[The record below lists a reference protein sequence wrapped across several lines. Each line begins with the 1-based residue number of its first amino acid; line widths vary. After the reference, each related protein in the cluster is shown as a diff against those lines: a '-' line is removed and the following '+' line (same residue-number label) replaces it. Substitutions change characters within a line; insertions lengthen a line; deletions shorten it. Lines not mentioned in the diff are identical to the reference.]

1 MTPILID
8 IPWHD
13 PLDAAHGLL
22 TQPETGAAF
31 RLALVG
37 RGSHPLAR
45 WSYLCGTPVA
55 VRQWRA
61 GDAGGPLD
69 GLEARLTAAGVRLHP
84 DGPPFQG
91 GWAGLAAYELG
102 GAFER
107 LPRPAA
113 PPGADWPDLLLGLV
127 DTIAAFDSVAQR
139 AMVLSVGLDADGRPD
154 PELAAARAQALADT
168 IAATRPVSRPGPPA
182 GMRLEPVQDS
192 ASIEAA
198 VARTVAWTHAGD
210 IYQANIS
217 RRLSGQLPQGAE
229 PGDLFHALMSRHPA
243 PFGACLVA
251 GNLAL
256 VSHTP
261 ERFVTCRADG
271 TVETRPIKGTRPRQT
286 DPAADAAEAAQLRAS
301 IKDRAENLM
310 IVDLMRND
318 LARVC
323 EPGSVKVPRLFA
335 LESFSTVHHL
345 VSDITGQL
353 RAGRGAFDL
362 LAATFPPGSVTGAPK
377 VRAMQI
383 IAELEQEPRGPY
395 CGAMLWAG
403 WDGALDSSVLI
414 RTAALVRQD
423 SGGWRVDV
431 RAGGGIVADSDPA
444 AEHAEMQVKARA
456 LVETLARMAA
466 AP

>member
-22 TQPETGAAF
+22 TQPQDGAAF
-31 RLALVG
+31 RLVLVG

-45 WSYLCGTPVA
+45 WSYLCAAPVE
-55 VRQWRA
+55 VRRWQT

-69 GLEARLTAAGVRLHP
+69 GLEERLQAAGIHLHP

-107 LPRPAA
+107 LPRPPAPAGAA
-113 PPGADWPDLLLGLV
+113 WPDLLLGLV
-127 DTIAAFDSVAQR
+127 DTLAAFDSVARR
-139 AMVLSVGLDADGRPD
+139 AVVLSVGLDAEGRPD
-154 PELAAARAQALADT
+154 PVLAASRARTLADT
-168 IAATRPVSRPGPPA
+168 LARTRPIARPGPPA
-182 GMRLEPVQDS
+182 GTRLDPVQDR
-192 ASIEAA
+192 ASVVAA
-198 VARTVAWTHAGD
+198 VARTVAFTHAGD

-217 RRLSGQLPQGAE
+217 RRLSGSLPAGAG
-229 PGDLFHALMSRHPA
+229 PADLFHALMSRHPA
-243 PFGACLVA
+243 PFGACLLA
-251 GNLAL
+251 GDLAL

-271 TVETRPIKGTRPRQT
+271 TVETRPIKGTRPRQA
-286 DPAADAAEAAQLRAS
+286 DPAADAAEADQLRAS

-353 RAGRGAFDL
+353 RAGRTAFDL

-383 IAELEQEPRGPY
+383 IAELEQEARGPY

-423 SGGWRVDV
+423 SGGWRMDV

-444 AEHAEMQVKARA
+444 AEHEEMQVKARA
-456 LVETLARMAA
+456 FVETLARMAA

>member
-13 PLDAAHGLL
+13 PLDASHGLL
-22 TQPETGAAF
+22 TQPETGTSF
-31 RLALVG
+31 RLVLVG

-45 WSYLCGTPVA
+45 WSYLCGAPVA
-55 VRQWRA
+55 VRRWQA
-61 GDAGGPLD
+61 GDPGGPLD
-69 GLEARLTAAGVRLHP
+69 GLEARLQAAGVQLHP

-91 GWAGLAAYELG
+91 GWAGLASYELG

-107 LPRPAA
+107 LPRP
-113 PPGADWPDLLLGLV
+113 PADVAWHELLLGLV
-127 DTIAAFDSVAQR
+127 DTVAAFDIVERR
-139 AMVLSVGLDADGRPD
+139 ALVLSVGLDADGRPD
-154 PELAAARAQALADT
+154 PLLAAARAQHLADA
-168 IAATRPVSRPGPPA
+168 IARTRPIARPGPPA
-182 GMRLEPVQDS
+182 GARLDPVQDS
-192 ASIEAA
+192 ASVKAA

-217 RRLSGQLPQGAE
+217 RRLSGCLPEGAG
-229 PGDLFHALMSRHPA
+229 PADLFHALMSRHPA

-251 GNLAL
+251 GDLAL

-271 TVETRPIKGTRPRQT
+271 TVETRPIKGTRPLQA
-286 DPAADAAEAAQLRAS
+286 DPAADAAEADQLRAS
-301 IKDRAENLM
+301 VKDRAENLM

-345 VSDITGQL
+345 VSDITGRL
-353 RAGRGAFDL
+353 RPERSAFDL

-383 IAELEQEPRGPY
+383 IAELEQEARGPY

-423 SGGWRVDV
+423 SGSWRLDV
-431 RAGGGIVADSDPA
+431 RAGGGIVADSDPS

-456 LVETLARMAA
+456 FVETLARMAA